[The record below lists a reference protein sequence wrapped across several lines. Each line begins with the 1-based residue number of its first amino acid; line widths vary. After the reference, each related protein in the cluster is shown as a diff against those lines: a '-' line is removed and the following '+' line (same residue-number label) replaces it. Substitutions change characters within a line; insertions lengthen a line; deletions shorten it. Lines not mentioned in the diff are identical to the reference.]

1 MKKYILYALLILVS
15 SSCSKEFTELSPIS
29 ERNIQS
35 AYKTEADFAVAVNG
49 LYDALQLNGTYG
61 KTYLLLNEMRSD
73 NTLNGGGCN
82 GIAQSLCDVEL
93 FKEITTANELSSAW
107 SDSYKGIARCNI
119 ILDKIDASVVSDALK
134 KRYKGEALYIRSL
147 LYYNLAVIFGNVP
160 LQLTDVAS
168 PSDVNLKQSNAAE
181 IYKQIIADLIAAE
194 PLLPAKYTGADIGRV
209 TSGAVNTLL
218 GKIYLTNGDKGSA
231 ITALNKVVDSKNYSL
246 VSDYAKLWG
255 AANENG
261 TESIFEIQYKTGGQG
276 EGSGYF
282 EYFASII
289 GRAGGVGGGNTPM
302 NMTPDLLAAY
312 KTGDLR
318 FAKSVFTNRRTP
330 DTTYSLKYISTQ
342 TTTFDGDNNWY
353 VSRYADV
360 LLMLAEALGESAQSY
375 TYINQVRARAG
386 LPAISA
392 STPGTFTQKLLEERR
407 IEFALE
413 NQRWQD
419 LLRFGVAKS
428 TMAKQLAV
436 PEADIRLLYAIP
448 QKEIDVSNGKLVQN
462 PGY

>member
-15 SSCSKEFTELSPIS
+15 SSCTKEFTELSPIS
-29 ERNIQS
+29 ERNIKS

-73 NTLNGGGCN
+73 NTSNGGGCN

-93 FKEITTANELSSAW
+93 FKEITTANELTNAW
-107 SDSYKGIARCNI
+107 SDSYRGIARCNI
-119 ILDKIDASVVSDALK
+119 FLDKLDGSSVPDALK
-134 KRYKGEALYIRSL
+134 KRYRGEALYIRSL
-147 LYYNLAVIFGNVP
+147 LYYNLAIIFGNIP
-160 LQLTDVAS
+160 LQLVDAAS
-168 PSDVNLKQSNAAE
+168 PADVDLKQYPANDV
-181 IYKQIIADLIAAE
+181 YNQIITDLIAAE
-194 PLLPAKYTGADIGRV
+194 PLLPASYAAADLGRV
-209 TSGAVNTLL
+209 TKGAVNTLL
-218 GKIYLTNGDKGSA
+218 GKVYLTKGDKSA
-231 ITALNKVVDSKNYSL
+231 AVTALNKVVDSKNYSL

-261 TESIFEIQYKTGGQG
+261 PESIFEIQYKTGGQG
-276 EGSGYF
+276 EGSGYL

-289 GRAGGVGGGNTPM
+289 GRAAGVGGGNTPM
-302 NMTPDLLAAY
+302 TITPDLLAAY
-312 KTGDLR
+312 QAGDQR
-318 FAKSVFTNRRTP
+318 YAKSIYKNNRLP
-330 DTTYSLKYISTQ
+330 DTTYSIKYLSVQ
-342 TTTFDGDNNWY
+342 TTAFDGDNNWY

-360 LLMLAEALGESAQSY
+360 LLMLAEALGETTQAY
-375 TYINQVRARAG
+375 VYINQVRARAG
-386 LPAISA
+386 LPAIA
-392 STPGTFTQKLLEERR
+392 ATTPSTFAKQLLDERR
-407 IEFALE
+407 IEFAFE

-436 PEADIRLLYAIP
+436 TQDEIRLLFAIP

-462 PGY
+462 PGL

>member
-15 SSCSKEFTELSPIS
+15 SSCTKEFTELTPIS
-29 ERNIQS
+29 ERNMEY
-35 AYKTEADFAVAVNG
+35 AYKTESDFALAING

-73 NTLNGGGCN
+73 NTSNGGGCN

-93 FKEITTANELSSAW
+93 FKEITTANELSNAW

-119 ILDKIDASVVSDALK
+119 ILDKIDASVVPDALK

-147 LYYNLAVIFGNVP
+147 LYYNLAIIFGNVP
-160 LQLTDVAS
+160 LQLKDAALV
-168 PSDVNLKQSNAAE
+168 SDVNLKQSTAKE
-181 IYKQIIADLIAAE
+181 VYSQIITDLTAAE
-194 PLLPAKYTGADIGRV
+194 PLLPASYASADLGRV
-209 TSGAVNTLL
+209 TKGAVNALL
-218 GKIYLTNGDKGSA
+218 GKVYLTNGDKSLA
-231 ITALNKVVDSKNYSL
+231 VTALNKVVDSKIYSL
-246 VSDYAKLWG
+246 VSDYARLWG

-261 TESIFEIQYKTGGQG
+261 PESIFEIQYKTGGQG

-302 NMTPDLLAAY
+302 TITPDLLAAY
-312 KTGDLR
+312 QAGDQR
-318 FAKSVFTNRRTP
+318 YAKSIYKNNRLP

-360 LLMLAEALGESAQSY
+360 LLMLAEALGESTQAY
-375 TYINQVRARAG
+375 VYINQVRARAG
-386 LPAISA
+386 LPAIA
-392 STPGTFTQKLLEERR
+392 ATTPSTFAKQLLDERR
-407 IEFALE
+407 LEFAFE

-436 PEADIRLLYAIP
+436 PEASIRLLFAIP

-462 PGY
+462 PGL

>member
-1 MKKYILYALLILVS
+1 MKKYILYALLILVH
-15 SSCSKEFTELSPIS
+15 SSCSKEFTELTPIS

-35 AYKTEADFAVAVNG
+35 AYKTEADFAVAING
-49 LYDALQLNGTYG
+49 IYDALQLNGTYG
-61 KTYLLLNEMRSD
+61 KIYLLLNEMRSD
-73 NTLNGGGCN
+73 NTLNGGGAN
-82 GIAQSLCDVEL
+82 GIAATLNEIDL
-93 FKEITTANELSSAW
+93 FKEISTATEVSSSW

-119 ILDKIDASVVSDALK
+119 ILDKIDASVVPDALK

-147 LYYNLAVIFGNVP
+147 LYYNLAIIFGNVP

-168 PSDVNLKQSNAAE
+168 PSEVNLKQSTAAE
-181 IYKQIIADLIAAE
+181 VYKQIISDLVAAE

-209 TSGAVNTLL
+209 TSGAVNALL
-218 GKIYLTNGDKGSA
+218 GKVYLTNGDKASA

-246 VSDYAKLWG
+246 VTDYAKLWG

-261 TESIFEIQYKTGGQG
+261 PESIFEIQYKTGGQG

-282 EYFASII
+282 EYFASVI

-312 KTGDLR
+312 QSGDLR
-318 FAKSVFTNRRTP
+318 YAKSIYKNNKLP
-330 DTTYSLKYISTQ
+330 DTTYSLKYITTQ

-360 LLMLAEALGESAQSY
+360 LLMLAEALGESAQAY
-375 TYINQVRARAG
+375 IYINQVRARAG

-392 STPGTFTQKLLEERR
+392 TTAGTFAQKLLDERR
-407 IEFALE
+407 VEFALE

-428 TMAKQLAV
+428 VMAKQLV
-436 PEADIRLLYAIP
+436 IPEASVRLLFAIP

-462 PGY
+462 PGL

>member
-1 MKKYILYALLILVS
+1 MKKYILYALLILVH

-35 AYKTEADFAVAVNG
+35 AYKTEADFAVAING
-49 LYDALQLNGTYG
+49 VYDALQLSGTYG
-61 KTYLLLNEMRSD
+61 KTYLALNEMRSD
-73 NTLNGGGCN
+73 NTFNGGGCN
-82 GIAQSLCDVEL
+82 GIAASQCEIEL

-119 ILDKIDASVVSDALK
+119 ILDKLDASAVPDALK
-134 KRYKGEALYIRSL
+134 KRYKGEALYVRSL
-147 LYYNLAVIFGNVP
+147 LYFNLAVIFGNVP

-168 PSDVNLKQSNAAE
+168 PADVDLKQYPATE
-181 IYKQIIADLIAAE
+181 IYKQIITDVVAAE

-218 GKIYLTNGDKGSA
+218 GKVYLTNGDKASA
-231 ITALNKVVDSKNYSL
+231 IVALNKVVDSKNYSL
-246 VSDYAKLWG
+246 VTDYAKLWG

-261 TESIFEIQYKTGGQG
+261 PESIFEIQYKTGGQG

-282 EYFASII
+282 EYFASIL
-289 GRAGGVGGGNTPM
+289 GRSGGVGGGNTPM
-302 NMTPDLLAAY
+302 TMTTDLLAAY

-318 FAKSVFTNRRTP
+318 YAKSVYRNNKTP

-360 LLMLAEALGESAQSY
+360 LLMLAEALGESAQAY

-392 STPGTFTQKLLEERR
+392 TTAGTFAQKLLDERR

-413 NQRWQD
+413 NHRWQD

-428 TMAKQLAV
+428 VMAKQLAV
-436 PEADIRLLYAIP
+436 PEADIRLLFAIP

-462 PGY
+462 PGL

>member
-1 MKKYILYALLILVS
+1 
-15 SSCSKEFTELSPIS
+15 
-29 ERNIQS
+29 
-35 AYKTEADFAVAVNG
+35 
-49 LYDALQLNGTYG
+49 
-61 KTYLLLNEMRSD
+61 
-73 NTLNGGGCN
+73 
-82 GIAQSLCDVEL
+82 
-93 FKEITTANELSSAW
+93 
-107 SDSYKGIARCNI
+107 
-119 ILDKIDASVVSDALK
+119 
-134 KRYKGEALYIRSL
+134 
-147 LYYNLAVIFGNVP
+147 
-160 LQLTDVAS
+160 
-168 PSDVNLKQSNAAE
+168 
-181 IYKQIIADLIAAE
+181 
-194 PLLPAKYTGADIGRV
+194 
-209 TSGAVNTLL
+209 VNTLL
-218 GKIYLTNGDKGSA
+218 GKVYLTKGDKSSA

-261 TESIFEIQYKTGGQG
+261 PESIFEIQYKTGGQG

-318 FAKSVFTNRRTP
+318 FAKSVFTNRRIP

-353 VSRYADV
+353 VARYADV
-360 LLMLAEALGESAQSY
+360 LLMLSEALGESAQAY

-392 STPGTFTQKLLEERR
+392 TTPGTFAQKLLDERR

-428 TMAKQLAV
+428 VMAKQLVV
-436 PEADIRLLYAIP
+436 PEASIRLLFAIP

-462 PGY
+462 PGL

>member
-1 MKKYILYALLILVS
+1 MKKYILYAFIILIH
-15 SSCSKEFTELSPIS
+15 SSCSKEFTELTPIS

-35 AYKTEADFAVAVNG
+35 AYKTEADFAVAING
-49 LYDALQLNGTYG
+49 IYDALQLNGTYG
-61 KTYLLLNEMRSD
+61 KIYLLLNEMRSD
-73 NTLNGGGCN
+73 NTLNGGGAN
-82 GIAQSLCDVEL
+82 GIAATLNEIDL
-93 FKEITTANELSSAW
+93 FKEISTATEVSSSW

-119 ILDKIDASVVSDALK
+119 ILDKIDASVVPDALK

-147 LYYNLAVIFGNVP
+147 LYYNLAIIFGNVP

-168 PSDVNLKQSNAAE
+168 PSEVNLKQSTAAE
-181 IYKQIIADLIAAE
+181 VYKQVITDLVAAE

-218 GKIYLTNGDKGSA
+218 GKVYLTNGDKASA

-246 VSDYAKLWG
+246 ATDYAKLWG

-261 TESIFEIQYKTGGQG
+261 PESIFEIQYKTGGQG

-282 EYFASII
+282 EYFASVI

-302 NMTPDLLAAY
+302 NMTPDLLGAY
-312 KTGDLR
+312 QTGDLR
-318 FAKSVFTNRRTP
+318 YAKSVYRNNKTP

-360 LLMLAEALGESAQSY
+360 LLMLAEALGESAQAY
-375 TYINQVRARAG
+375 IYINQVRARAG

-392 STPGTFTQKLLEERR
+392 TTAGTFAQKLLDERR

-413 NQRWQD
+413 NHRWQD

-428 TMAKQLAV
+428 VMAKQLV
-436 PEADIRLLYAIP
+436 IPEASVRLLFAIP

-462 PGY
+462 PGL

>member
-1 MKKYILYALLILVS
+1 MKKYILYALLILVHA
-15 SSCSKEFTELSPIS
+15 SCSKEFTELSPIS

-49 LYDALQLNGTYG
+49 LYDALQLRGTYG
-61 KTYLLLNEMRSD
+61 QTYLILNEMRSD

-82 GIAQSLCDVEL
+82 GIAQSLCEVEL
-93 FKEITTANELSSAW
+93 FKEITTANELSNSW
-107 SDSYKGIARCNI
+107 SDSYRGIARCNI
-119 ILDKIDASVVSDALK
+119 FLDKLDGSSVPDALK

-147 LYYNLAVIFGNVP
+147 FYYNLAIIFGNIP
-160 LQLTDVAS
+160 LQLVDVAS
-168 PSDVNLKQSNAAE
+168 PADVDLKQYPANDV
-181 IYKQIIADLIAAE
+181 YNQIITDLNMAE

-218 GKIYLTNGDKGSA
+218 GKVYLTKGDKSA
-231 ITALNKVVDSKNYSL
+231 AIIALNKVVDSKNYSL

-318 FAKSVFTNRRTP
+318 FAKSVFTNRRIP

-353 VSRYADV
+353 VARYADV
-360 LLMLAEALGESAQSY
+360 LLMLSEALGESAQAY

-386 LPAISA
+386 LAAISA
-392 STPGTFTQKLLEERR
+392 TTPSTFAKQLLDERR

-413 NQRWQD
+413 NHRWQD

-436 PEADIRLLYAIP
+436 TEAEIRLLFAIP
-448 QKEIDVSNGKLVQN
+448 QKEIDVSN
-462 PGY
+462 

>member
-15 SSCSKEFTELSPIS
+15 SSCTKEFTELTPIS
-29 ERNIQS
+29 ERNMEY
-35 AYKTEADFAVAVNG
+35 AYKTESDFALAING

-73 NTLNGGGCN
+73 NTSNGGGCN

-93 FKEITTANELSSAW
+93 FKEITTANELSNAW

-119 ILDKIDASVVSDALK
+119 ILDKIDASVVPDALK

-147 LYYNLAVIFGNVP
+147 LYYNLAIIFGNVP
-160 LQLTDVAS
+160 LQLKDAALV
-168 PSDVNLKQSNAAE
+168 SDVNLKQSTAKE
-181 IYKQIIADLIAAE
+181 VYSQIITDLTAAE
-194 PLLPAKYTGADIGRV
+194 PLLPASYAAADLGRV
-209 TSGAVNTLL
+209 TKGAVNALL
-218 GKIYLTNGDKGSA
+218 GKVYLTNGDKSLA
-231 ITALNKVVDSKNYSL
+231 VTALNKVVDSKIYSL
-246 VSDYAKLWG
+246 VSDYARLWG

-261 TESIFEIQYKTGGQG
+261 PESIFEIQYKTGGQG

-302 NMTPDLLAAY
+302 TITPDLLAAY
-312 KTGDLR
+312 QAGDQR
-318 FAKSVFTNRRTP
+318 YAKSIYKNNRLP

-360 LLMLAEALGESAQSY
+360 LLMLAEAL
-375 TYINQVRARAG
+375 
-386 LPAISA
+386 
-392 STPGTFTQKLLEERR
+392 
-407 IEFALE
+407 
-413 NQRWQD
+413 
-419 LLRFGVAKS
+419 
-428 TMAKQLAV
+428 
-436 PEADIRLLYAIP
+436 
-448 QKEIDVSNGKLVQN
+448 
-462 PGY
+462 

>member
-15 SSCSKEFTELSPIS
+15 SSCTKEFTELSPIS
-29 ERNIQS
+29 ERSIQS
-35 AYKTEADFAVAVNG
+35 AYKTEADFAVAING

-73 NTLNGGGCN
+73 NTSNGGGCN

-93 FKEITTANELSSAW
+93 FKEVTTANELSSAW
-107 SDSYKGIARCNI
+107 SDSYRGIARCNI
-119 ILDKIDASVVSDALK
+119 ILDKIDASVVPDALK

-147 LYYNLAVIFGNVP
+147 LYYNLAIIFGNIP

-168 PSDVNLKQSNAAE
+168 PQDVNLKQYAASD
-181 IYKQIIADLIAAE
+181 IYKQIIKDLTDAE
-194 PLLPAKYTGADIGRV
+194 PLLPAKYAAADLGRV
-209 TSGAVNTLL
+209 TSGAVNALL
-218 GKIYLTNGDKGSA
+218 GRVYLTNGDKSLA
-231 ITALNKVVDSKNYSL
+231 VIALNKVVDSKNYSL

-261 TESIFEIQYKTGGQG
+261 PESIFEIQFKTGGQG

-302 NMTPDLLAAY
+302 TITPDLLTAY
-312 KTGDLR
+312 QTGDQR
-318 FAKSVFTNRRTP
+318 YAKSIYRNNRLP

-360 LLMLAEALGESAQSY
+360 LLMLAEALGESTQAY
-375 TYINQVRARAG
+375 VYINQVRARAG
-386 LPAISA
+386 LPAIA
-392 STPGTFTQKLLEERR
+392 ATTPSTFAKQLLDERR
-407 IEFALE
+407 VEFAFE
-413 NQRWQD
+413 NHRWQD

-436 PEADIRLLYAIP
+436 TEAEIRLLFAIP

-462 PGY
+462 PGL

>member
-61 KTYLLLNEMRSD
+61 KVYLLLNEMRSD
-73 NTLNGGGCN
+73 NTLNGGGAN
-82 GIAQSLCDVEL
+82 GIAASLNELDL
-93 FKEITTANELSSAW
+93 FKEISTATELSSAW

-119 ILDKIDASVVSDALK
+119 ILDKIDASVVPDALK

-147 LYYNLAVIFGNVP
+147 LYYNLAVIFGNIP

-181 IYKQIIADLIAAE
+181 VYKQVIADLIAAE

-218 GKIYLTNGDKGSA
+218 GKVYLTNGDKTSA

-246 VSDYAKLWG
+246 ATDYAKLWG

-261 TESIFEIQYKTGGQG
+261 PESIFEIQYKTGGQG

-282 EYFASII
+282 EYFASVI

-302 NMTPDLLAAY
+302 NMTPDLLGSY
-312 KTGDLR
+312 QTGDLR
-318 FAKSVFTNRRTP
+318 YAKSIFRNGKIP
-330 DTTYSLKYISTQ
+330 DTTYSLKYITTQ

-360 LLMLAEALGESAQSY
+360 LLMLAEALGESAQAY
-375 TYINQVRARAG
+375 IYINQVRTRAG

-392 STPGTFTQKLLEERR
+392 TTPGTFVQKLLAERR
-407 IEFALE
+407 SEFALE
-413 NQRWQD
+413 NHRWQD
-419 LLRFGVAKS
+419 LLRLGVAKA
-428 TMAKQLAV
+428 TMAKQLAIT
-436 PEADIRLLYAIP
+436 EAEVRLLYAIP

>member
-15 SSCSKEFTELSPIS
+15 SSCTKEFTELSPIS
-29 ERNIQS
+29 ERNIKS

-73 NTLNGGGCN
+73 NTSNGGGCN

-93 FKEITTANELSSAW
+93 FKEITTANELSNAW
-107 SDSYKGIARCNI
+107 SDSYRGIARCNI
-119 ILDKIDASVVSDALK
+119 FLDKLDGSSVPDALK
-134 KRYKGEALYIRSL
+134 KRYRGEALYIRSL
-147 LYYNLAVIFGNVP
+147 LYYNLAIIFGNIP
-160 LQLTDVAS
+160 LQLVDAAS
-168 PSDVNLKQSNAAE
+168 PADVDLKQYPANDV
-181 IYKQIIADLIAAE
+181 YNQIIADLNAAE
-194 PLLPAKYTGADIGRV
+194 PLLPASYAAADLGRV
-209 TSGAVNTLL
+209 TKGAVNTLL
-218 GKIYLTNGDKGSA
+218 GKVYLTKGDKSA
-231 ITALNKVVDSKNYSL
+231 AVTALNKVVDSKNYSL

-261 TESIFEIQYKTGGQG
+261 PESIFEIQYKTGGQG
-276 EGSGYF
+276 EGSGYL

-289 GRAGGVGGGNTPM
+289 GRAAGVGGGNTPM
-302 NMTPDLLAAY
+302 TITPDLLSAY
-312 KTGDLR
+312 QAGDQR
-318 FAKSVFTNRRTP
+318 YAKSIYKNNRLP
-330 DTTYSLKYISTQ
+330 DTTYSIKYLSVQ
-342 TTTFDGDNNWY
+342 TTAFDGDNNWY

-360 LLMLAEALGESAQSY
+360 LLMLAEALGESTQAY
-375 TYINQVRARAG
+375 VYINQVRARAG
-386 LPAISA
+386 LPAIA
-392 STPGTFTQKLLEERR
+392 ATNPSTFAKQLLDERR
-407 IEFALE
+407 LEFAFE

-436 PEADIRLLYAIP
+436 TQDEIRLLFAIP

-462 PGY
+462 PGL

>member
-15 SSCSKEFTELSPIS
+15 SSCTKEFTELSPIS
-29 ERNIQS
+29 ERNIKS

-73 NTLNGGGCN
+73 NTSNGGGCN

-93 FKEITTANELSSAW
+93 FKEITTANELSNAW
-107 SDSYKGIARCNI
+107 SDSYRGIARCNI
-119 ILDKIDASVVSDALK
+119 FLDKLDGSSVPDALK

-147 LYYNLAVIFGNVP
+147 LYYNLAIIFGNIP
-160 LQLTDVAS
+160 LQLVDVAS
-168 PSDVNLKQSNAAE
+168 PADVDLKQYPANDV
-181 IYKQIIADLIAAE
+181 YNQIITDLIAAE
-194 PLLPAKYTGADIGRV
+194 PLLPASYAAADLGRV
-209 TSGAVNTLL
+209 TKGAVNTLL
-218 GKIYLTNGDKGSA
+218 GKVYLTKGDKPA
-231 ITALNKVVDSKNYSL
+231 AVTALNKVVDSKNYSL
-246 VSDYAKLWG
+246 VSDYARLWG

-261 TESIFEIQYKTGGQG
+261 PESIFEIQYKTGGQG
-276 EGSGYF
+276 EGSGYL

-289 GRAGGVGGGNTPM
+289 GRAAGVGGGNTPM
-302 NMTPDLLAAY
+302 TITPDLLSAY
-312 KTGDLR
+312 QAGDQR
-318 FAKSVFTNRRTP
+318 YAKSIYKNNRLP
-330 DTTYSLKYISTQ
+330 DTTYSIKYLSVQ
-342 TTTFDGDNNWY
+342 TTAFDGDNNWY

-360 LLMLAEALGESAQSY
+360 LLMLAEALGESTQAY
-375 TYINQVRARAG
+375 VYINQVRARAG
-386 LPAISA
+386 LPAIA
-392 STPGTFTQKLLEERR
+392 ATTPSTFAKQLLDERR
-407 IEFALE
+407 IEFAFE

-436 PEADIRLLYAIP
+436 TEAEIRLLFAIP

-462 PGY
+462 PGL

>member
-35 AYKTEADFAVAVNG
+35 AYKSEADFAVAVNG

-119 ILDKIDASVVSDALK
+119 ILDKIDASVVPDALK

-246 VSDYAKLWG
+246 VTDYAKLWG

-261 TESIFEIQYKTGGQG
+261 PESIFEIQYKTGGQG

-302 NMTPDLLAAY
+302 NMTPDLLASY
-312 KTGDLR
+312 QTGDLR

-353 VSRYADV
+353 VARYADV

-392 STPGTFTQKLLEERR
+392 STPGTFTQKLLDERR

>member
-1 MKKYILYALLILVS
+1 MKKYILYAILILVS
-15 SSCSKEFTELSPIS
+15 SSCTKEFTELSPIS
-29 ERNIQS
+29 ERNIKS

-73 NTLNGGGCN
+73 NTSNGGGCN

-93 FKEITTANELSSAW
+93 FKEITTANELSNAW
-107 SDSYKGIARCNI
+107 SDSYRGIARCNI
-119 ILDKIDASVVSDALK
+119 FLDKLGGSSVPDALK
-134 KRYKGEALYIRSL
+134 KRYRGEALYIRSL
-147 LYYNLAVIFGNVP
+147 LYYNLAIIFGNIP
-160 LQLTDVAS
+160 LQLVDAAS
-168 PSDVNLKQSNAAE
+168 PADVDLKQYPANDV
-181 IYKQIIADLIAAE
+181 YNQIITDLIAAE
-194 PLLPAKYTGADIGRV
+194 PLLPASYAAADLGRV
-209 TSGAVNTLL
+209 TKGAVNTLL
-218 GKIYLTNGDKGSA
+218 GKVYLTKGDKPA
-231 ITALNKVVDSKNYSL
+231 AVTALNKVVDSKIYSL

-261 TESIFEIQYKTGGQG
+261 PESIFEIQYKTGGQG

-302 NMTPDLLAAY
+302 NATPDLLAAY
-312 KTGDLR
+312 QAGDQR
-318 FAKSVFTNRRTP
+318 FAKSIYRNNRTP
-330 DTTYSLKYISTQ
+330 DTTYSLKYITTQ

-360 LLMLAEALGESAQSY
+360 LLMLAEALGESTQAY
-375 TYINQVRARAG
+375 VYINQVRARAG
-386 LPAISA
+386 LPAIA
-392 STPGTFTQKLLEERR
+392 ATTPSTFAKQLLDERR
-407 IEFALE
+407 IEFAFE

-436 PEADIRLLYAIP
+436 TEGEVRLLFAIP

-462 PGY
+462 PGL

>member
-61 KTYLLLNEMRSD
+61 KVYLLLNEMRSD
-73 NTLNGGGCN
+73 NTLNGGGAN
-82 GIAQSLCDVEL
+82 GIAASLNELDL
-93 FKEITTANELSSAW
+93 FKEISTATELSSSW

-119 ILDKIDASVVSDALK
+119 ILDKIDASVVPDALK

-147 LYYNLAVIFGNVP
+147 LYFNLAVIFGNIP

-168 PSDVNLKQSNAAE
+168 PSEVNLKQSNAADV
-181 IYKQIIADLIAAE
+181 YKQIIADLLVAE

-209 TSGAVNTLL
+209 TNGAVNTLL
-218 GKIYLTNGDKGSA
+218 GKVYLTNGDKASA
-231 ITALNKVVDSKNYSL
+231 IVALNKVVDSKNYSL
-246 VSDYAKLWG
+246 VTDYAKLWG

-261 TESIFEIQYKTGGQG
+261 PESIFEIQYKTGGQG

-302 NMTPDLLAAY
+302 NMTPDLLASY
-312 KTGDLR
+312 QTGDLR
-318 FAKSVFTNRRTP
+318 YAKSIFRNGKIP
-330 DTTYSLKYISTQ
+330 DTTYSLKYITTQ

-353 VSRYADV
+353 VARYADV
-360 LLMLAEALGESAQSY
+360 LLMLAEALGESTQAY

-386 LPAISA
+386 LAAISETT
-392 STPGTFTQKLLEERR
+392 SGTFVQKLLAERR
-407 IEFALE
+407 AEFALE
-413 NQRWQD
+413 NHRWQD

>member
-1 MKKYILYALLILVS
+1 
-15 SSCSKEFTELSPIS
+15 
-29 ERNIQS
+29 
-35 AYKTEADFAVAVNG
+35 
-49 LYDALQLNGTYG
+49 
-61 KTYLLLNEMRSD
+61 
-73 NTLNGGGCN
+73 
-82 GIAQSLCDVEL
+82 
-93 FKEITTANELSSAW
+93 
-107 SDSYKGIARCNI
+107 
-119 ILDKIDASVVSDALK
+119 
-134 KRYKGEALYIRSL
+134 
-147 LYYNLAVIFGNVP
+147 
-160 LQLTDVAS
+160 
-168 PSDVNLKQSNAAE
+168 
-181 IYKQIIADLIAAE
+181 
-194 PLLPAKYTGADIGRV
+194 
-209 TSGAVNTLL
+209 
-218 GKIYLTNGDKGSA
+218 
-231 ITALNKVVDSKNYSL
+231 
-246 VSDYAKLWG
+246 
-255 AANENG
+255 
-261 TESIFEIQYKTGGQG
+261 
-276 EGSGYF
+276 
-282 EYFASII
+282 
-289 GRAGGVGGGNTPM
+289 
-302 NMTPDLLAAY
+302 MTPDLLASY
-312 KTGDLR
+312 QTGDLR

-353 VSRYADV
+353 VARYADV

-392 STPGTFTQKLLEERR
+392 STPGTFNQKLLDERR